1 VTRFGPRG
9 TRPCCFGNRL
19 RCSGSTRPAPNLS
32 AEETPSE
39 EDRLLAHA
47 DPHLRA
53 LIVAALST
61 GCRLGELLSLKWQQ
75 IQCDEKGDAR
85 WLILPAEQ
93 TKTGETRV
101 IPIGPRLRAELVM
114 RRDGPDGEPLALN
127 ARVFGNEVGDPVR

>member
-1 VTRFGPRG
+1 
-9 TRPCCFGNRL
+9 
-19 RCSGSTRPAPNLS
+19 LS